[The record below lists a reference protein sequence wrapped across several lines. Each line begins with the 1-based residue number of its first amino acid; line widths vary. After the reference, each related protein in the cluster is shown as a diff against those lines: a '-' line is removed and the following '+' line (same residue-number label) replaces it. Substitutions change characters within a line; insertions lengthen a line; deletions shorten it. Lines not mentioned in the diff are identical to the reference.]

1 MWSISVASVLAS
13 DQQIWMAYKLT
24 LGKGTLAQEAD
35 HGLPLQKDS
44 GRVHCDGLL
53 GGFRLAVEESRLH
66 DCLVDGLGRSRVW
79 WKIEKSQY
87 RSPEQD
93 LRAAVEEFKKVGCMV
108 EVGQEGG
115 ARVARYQARPT
126 MSEFIS
132 RPALHILVQASC
144 VVPRLLRRAGTGR
157 QQFHVTDTTNPESR
171 YGISTP

>member
-1 MWSISVASVLAS
+1 M
-13 DQQIWMAYKLT
+13 
-24 LGKGTLAQEAD
+24 
-35 HGLPLQKDS
+35 
-44 GRVHCDGLL
+44 
-53 GGFRLAVEESRLH
+53 VE
-66 DCLVDGLGRSRVW
+66 
-79 WKIEKSQY
+79 IEKSQY

-132 RPALHILVQASC
+132 RPALHILVQAFAFFS
-144 VVPRLLRRAGTGR
+144 AGQDRR